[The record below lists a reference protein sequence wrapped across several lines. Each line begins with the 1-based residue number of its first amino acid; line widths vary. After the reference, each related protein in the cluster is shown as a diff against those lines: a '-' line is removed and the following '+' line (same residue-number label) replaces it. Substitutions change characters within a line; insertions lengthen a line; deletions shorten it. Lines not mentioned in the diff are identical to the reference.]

1 MSLTPLR
8 PNVVNSPEQLA
19 MLSSPGMKHLEQL
32 SRVHIREHV
41 SFIELMSNLDVA
53 NHYTVSDQNGLVVF
67 KAAQKA
73 GWCMRQIRKYMCSPD
88 CQAFD
93 AAIEYTGDGRPQ
105 SFLNLNRP
113 FSCVCCCFNR
123 PKADIHYVPSGL
135 KIGSISDPW
144 TCLCNYRF
152 NIQDVDGSNVLRV
165 DGGCCQWGIIAP
177 CPCGPCSRVTFDV
190 SDLATGRN
198 VATLVKHNPG
208 LISCRRRCCPH
219 VNYYS
224 VKFANVDARSKAL
237 LIATSIF
244 LDFRFFNTKDSP
256 DEPKETNPLDG
267 VQDQS

>member
-1 MSLTPLR
+1 MVSWSSRQLKRQDGACARSGNTCARLTARHLMQPL
-8 PNVVNSPEQLA
+8 STQ
-19 MLSSPGMKHLEQL
+19 GMAVL
-32 SRVHIREHV
+32 SR
-41 SFIELMSNLDVA
+41 
-53 NHYTVSDQNGLVVF
+53 
-67 KAAQKA
+67 
-73 GWCMRQIRKYMCSPD
+73 
-88 CQAFD
+88 
-93 AAIEYTGDGRPQ
+93 
-105 SFLNLNRP
+105 FLNLNRP